1 MNRHFYALF
10 LTGALTLSVLSGCGG
25 QNGGGTPSLPPQS
38 GTPAPVETVE
48 PESTPVPTL
57 PPAAVE
63 TPAGGS
69 DVQGQNPPESIAPAP
84 KPQPTKDPAP
94 APTPADGNSTPTPA
108 LPEEPAGV
116 VQAVWDRI
124 EAEVELPSFMDMD
137 SEVRTALYGIDSGD
151 LEDYIGKVPLMN
163 VQATEIFIARV
174 KEGRMDAVRAG
185 VEQRQ
190 ADLQAQWSSYLPEQL
205 ELVEN
210 YKLVTN
216 GDYLLF
222 AVSYEADQLVQ
233 IFNDC
238 TN

>member
-1 MNRHFYALF
+1 MC
-10 LTGALTLSVLSGCGG
+10 S
-25 QNGGGTPSLPPQS
+25 
-38 GTPAPVETVE
+38 
-48 PESTPVPTL
+48 
-57 PPAAVE
+57 
-63 TPAGGS
+63 S
-69 DVQGQNPPESIAPAP
+69 DLP

-137 SEVRTALYGIDSGD
+137 SEVLTALYGIDSGD